1 MSYAELTK
9 EDLFFLKGKRVMIG
23 TPCYGGQVSTY
34 YFKSYIDL
42 IARLSA
48 CGVDYVLSAISNES
62 LITRARNTI
71 ASNFL
76 TYKDD
81 KGKLDYLLF
90 IDADI
95 QFHPDAVLRLLLH
108 NKDIVT
114 AAYPMKVIDF
124 SNVENQALSIQ
135 DLAIQT
141 TSYAINLKFDSEE
154 QRESGQLRLK
164 DGLLELVDGATG
176 FMLIK
181 RYALEMMRDHMP
193 QLAYTNDSINVKL
206 DGTSELVKIKHYAFF
221 DTMIDPEDNRYLSED
236 YAFCRRWQKLEPGN
250 KVWLDPFIKLN
261 HVGNHIFQGRP
272 LIKGED

>member
-1 MSYAELTK
+1 MSYATLTSDELS
-9 EDLFFLKGKRVMIG
+9 FLKGKRVMIA
-23 TPCYGGQVSTY
+23 TPCYGGQISVF
-34 YFKSYIDL
+34 YFKSYLDL
-42 IARLSA
+42 IARLNT

-76 TYKDD
+76 TYKDN

-108 NKDIVT
+108 DKDVVT

-124 SNVENQALSIQ
+124 TNIENQALPAQ
-135 DLAIQT
+135 ELAVQV

-154 QRESGQLRLK
+154 QRENGQLRLK

-181 RYALEMMRDHMP
+181 RHVLEMMRDAMP
-193 QLAYTNDSINVKL
+193 QLAYTNDAVTVNL
-206 DGTSELVKIKHYAFF
+206 DGTSEIKKINHYAFF
-221 DTMIDPEDNRYLSED
+221 DTMIDPESNQPSRIIEYV
-236 YAFCRRWQKLEPGN
+236 YGN
-250 KVWLDPFIKLN
+250 
-261 HVGNHIFQGRP
+261 G
-272 LIKGED
+272 

>member
-1 MSYAELTK
+1 MSLTEFSQEEL
-9 EDLFFLKGKRVMIG
+9 DSLKGKRVMIA
-23 TPCYGGQVSTY
+23 TPCYGGQVSVY
-34 YFKSYIDL
+34 YFKSYVDL
-42 IARLSA
+42 IAEFHNR
-48 CGVDYVLSAISNES
+48 GVDYVLSMISNES

-76 TYKDD
+76 DYEDA
-81 KGKLDYLLF
+81 KGKLDYLFF

-95 QFHPDAVLRLLLH
+95 QFHPHAALRLLLH
-108 NKDIVT
+108 NKDVVT

-124 SNVENQALSIQ
+124 SNVENQALSAQ
-135 DLAIQT
+135 DLATNT

-154 QRESGQLRLK
+154 QREKGQLRLK

-181 RYALEMMRDHMP
+181 RGVLETMRDAFP
-193 QLAYTNDSINVKL
+193 ELAYSNDSIDIKL
-206 DGTSELVKIKHYAFF
+206 DGSSEIKKVNHYAFF
-221 DTMIDPEDNRYLSED
+221 DTMIDPDDKRYLSED
-236 YAFCRRWQKLEPGN
+236 YAFCRRWQSLGN

-272 LIKGED
+272 LIKE

>member
-9 EDLFFLKGKRVMIG
+9 EDLFFLKGKRVMIA
-23 TPCYGGQVSTY
+23 TPCYGGQVSVY
-34 YFKSYIDL
+34 YFKSYVDL
-42 IARLSA
+42 IARLTA
-48 CGVDYVLSAISNES
+48 CGVDYVLSVISNES

-76 TYKDD
+76 EYKDD

-124 SNVENQALSIQ
+124 TNAEHQSLSAH

-141 TSYAINLKFDSEE
+141 TSYAVNLKFDSEE

-164 DGLLELVDGATG
+164 NGLLELIDAATG

-181 RYALEMMRDHMP
+181 RRVLEIMRDSMP
-193 QLAYTNDSINVKL
+193 ELAYTNDAMSVKL
-206 DGTSELVKIKHYAFF
+206 DGSSEIKKIKHYAFF

-236 YAFCRRWQKLEPGN
+236 YAFCRRWQKLDPGY

>member
-1 MSYAELTK
+1 MSYAQLTK

-34 YFKSYIDL
+34 YFKSYVDL

-124 SNVENQALSIQ
+124 TNVENQALSIH

-164 DGLLELVDGATG
+164 NGLLELVDGATG

-181 RYALEMMRDHMP
+181 RRVLEIMRDSMP
-193 QLAYTNDSINVKL
+193 ELAYTNDSINVKL
-206 DGTSELVKIKHYAFF
+206 DGASELVKSKHYAFF
-221 DTMIDPEDNRYLSED
+221 DTMIDPKDNRYLSED
-236 YAFCRRWQKLEPGN
+236 YAFCRRWQSLDPGY